1 MLLKNLPASLIL
13 PIIFIR
19 LLLDGLAG
27 IVFLFQ
33 GKPKHTWAI
42 VKAHFGFY
50 KRVANTLKKRPKK
63 PIDKYY
69 QRFSIFLK

>member
-1 MLLKNLPASLIL
+1 MLLKNLPSSLIF
-13 PIIFIR
+13 PIIFTR

-27 IVFLFQ
+27 IVFIFQ

-50 KRVANTLKKRPKK
+50 KRIPKALKKRPKK
-63 PIDKYY
+63 AVDKYY